1 MAEIRNVDVA
11 EAARMAREG
20 ALLLDVRQDDE
31 WDAGH
36 APDARHVMLA
46 ELPDHVGSL
55 DVDRPIVCV
64 CRSGARSTRATAFLV
79 EQGYDVVNL
88 AGGMTAWAQEGE
100 PLICESGDPAV
111 I

>member
-1 MAEIRNVDVA
+1 MAEIRNVDVV
-11 EAARMAREG
+11 EAARLAQGG

-55 DVDRPIVCV
+55 DADRLIVCV
-64 CRSGARSTRATAFLV
+64 CRSGGRSARATAFLM
-79 EQGYDVVNL
+79 EQGFDVVNL
-88 AGGMTAWAQEGE
+88 AGGMTAWAQEGQ
-100 PLICESGDPAV
+100 PLTSESGDPTV